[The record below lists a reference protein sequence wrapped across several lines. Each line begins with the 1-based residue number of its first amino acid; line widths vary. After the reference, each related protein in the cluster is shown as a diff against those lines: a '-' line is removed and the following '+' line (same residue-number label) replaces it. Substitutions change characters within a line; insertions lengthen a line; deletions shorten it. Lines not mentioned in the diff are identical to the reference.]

1 MKVSIERAAS
11 SKMAEQNQL
20 EEKKLLELQIFDDI
34 QDIYDTHILDEL
46 DGLEELED
54 VLAEVSML
62 TKKFRHIHVELKY
75 RLGNDYND
83 SYPEFDK
90 RLEGLRKYT
99 TSVKQKIKLL
109 NSSKAADE
117 NEALISSLMIEEKV
131 LHDRLEKELLTFE
144 VEKFSKIDEISERC
158 SKLEHLLED
167 YYRLLSKAKIGLAE
181 GFDAVFETKFD
192 EMIDSINQKVD
203 AGKAKIKIIESGLK
217 EAAIKEKADHEEQV

>member
-1 MKVSIERAAS
+1 MLKRNKPRKCKSDFDYGIYHETGVKVSIERAVS
-11 SKMAEQNQL
+11 SNMAEQKQL

-62 TKKFRHIHVELKY
+62 TKKFRHIHVELKF

-99 TSVKQKIKLL
+99 TSVKQKIK
-109 NSSKAADE
+109 
-117 NEALISSLMIEEKV
+117 
-131 LHDRLEKELLTFE
+131 F
-144 VEKFSKIDEISERC
+144 
-158 SKLEHLLED
+158 
-167 YYRLLSKAKIGLAE
+167 
-181 GFDAVFETKFD
+181 
-192 EMIDSINQKVD
+192 
-203 AGKAKIKIIESGLK
+203 
-217 EAAIKEKADHEEQV
+217 